1 VTTIATVQGRTNYGY
16 GKAAS
21 FLGDSYGQYRASSAA
36 NPTAPG
42 NLVATINAQF
52 ATDPAFKFAKPAQF
66 DKPIWYGMFDPTNVE
81 AGDYLVGRLGTFFV
95 TDVERVS
102 PPQCIWCNRVITVS
116 RPQQQQATGLN
127 GYGGDT
133 LAGETAILAQ
143 WPCSLLITRRGSGG
157 EVKLPGDT
165 RDPWWICLL
174 PEFEGATILSRDVLA
189 DDLGNRFVVSA
200 AELTPLGWRL
210 EAQQVMA

>member
-1 VTTIATVQGRTNYGY
+1 MTTIATIQSRINYGY

-21 FLGDSYGQYRASSAA
+21 FLGDSYGQYRASSAT
-36 NPTAPG
+36 NPIAPG

-52 ATDPAFKFAKPAQF
+52 ATDPGFKFTKPAQF
-66 DKPIWYGMFDPTNVE
+66 DKPIWYGMFDPTNVQ
-81 AGDYLVGRLGTFFV
+81 AGDYLVGKLGTFFV

-102 PPQCIWCNRVITVS
+102 PPQCVWCNRTLTVN
-116 RPQQQQATGLN
+116 RPQQQAATGLN

-133 LAGETAILAQ
+133 LAGETAIMTG
-143 WPCSLLITRRGSGG
+143 WPASVLMTRRGSPG
-157 EVKLPGDT
+157 ETKLPSDT
-165 RDPWWICLL
+165 RDPWMLVLL
-174 PEFEGATILSRDVLA
+174 PSFSGVNILSRDLLA
-189 DDLGNRFVVSA
+189 DDFGNRYVVSA